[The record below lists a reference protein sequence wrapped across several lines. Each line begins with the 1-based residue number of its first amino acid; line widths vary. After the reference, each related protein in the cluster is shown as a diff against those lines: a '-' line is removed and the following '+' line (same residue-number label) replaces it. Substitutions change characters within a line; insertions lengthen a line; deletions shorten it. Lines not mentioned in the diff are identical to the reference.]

1 MRFHP
6 RKANLQLNSVI
17 CFLPFKKKG
26 NYVYHKMYYI
36 NSNYM
41 ICNNNDY
48 NDHVTYI
55 KLISVPDS
63 VLNTECLVFNHL
75 LLYTLSQN
83 SVANWRYSVS
93 RRHKKMTC
101 HKGFK

>member
-1 MRFHP
+1 
-6 RKANLQLNSVI
+6 
-17 CFLPFKKKG
+17 
-26 NYVYHKMYYI
+26 
-36 NSNYM
+36 M
-41 ICNNNDY
+41 IIMIT
-48 NDHVTYI
+48 VTYI

-63 VLNTECLVFNHL
+63 ALNTECLVFNHL